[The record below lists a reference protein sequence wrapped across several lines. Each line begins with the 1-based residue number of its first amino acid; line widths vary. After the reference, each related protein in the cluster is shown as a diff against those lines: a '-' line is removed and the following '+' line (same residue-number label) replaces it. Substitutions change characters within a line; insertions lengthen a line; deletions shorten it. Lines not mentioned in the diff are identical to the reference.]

1 MNSPMS
7 GSGSGSGP
15 QGAKGGNAR
24 LAIGFIFL
32 VLAGIFG
39 YRTFIAKKD
48 GDSGK
53 SESSSTTAGTGD
65 VGALPQSGDVIQLTM
80 WDQEE
85 ARNTVHLDKWI
96 DDFQNQNPG
105 IKITRQTFLN
115 EELRTRYTTFAT
127 GGQAPEIVYGPNDNA
142 GVFAT
147 AKLISPVD
155 EFVDV
160 SQFTSASLEV
170 ARLGG
175 KYMAVPLS
183 YGNHLILFYN
193 KKMLPEPP
201 KTTDELIA
209 TAKKFS
215 DPAKNVYG
223 FVFNQIEP
231 FWVAPFLGGFGGWPL
246 QYDESG
252 APKITLD
259 NPPMVATL
267 AFLKKLKFDDK
278 VIPGECDYDCAKGI
292 FLEGKAPL
300 TINGDWVIPEFT
312 TALGKEVLG
321 IAPLPVVSATGK
333 PMTPMVSGRYLFLS
347 NAMSP
352 ERKAAVKKFVQYL
365 TSIPVQIEVAT
376 LMNRIPA
383 VKAALD
389 SPDVQ
394 ALSDL
399 KPIIDAAA
407 NGRAMPA
414 DEEMRAAW
422 DSMRPALQKVM
433 AGTLEPKDAARLM
446 QQSAL
451 EQLASMRQ

>member
-1 MNSPMS
+1 MDSTN
-7 GSGSGSGP
+7 GGSGP

-24 LAIGFIFL
+24 FALVFVFL

-39 YRTFIAKKD
+39 YRAFIAKKNP
-48 GDSGK
+48 DSNK
-53 SESSSTTAGTGD
+53 SESAGTETGAGD
-65 VGALPQSGDVIQLTM
+65 AGGANSSQSGDVIQLTM

-96 DDFQNQNPG
+96 DDFQNLNPG

-147 AKLISPVD
+147 AKLISSVE
-155 EFVDV
+155 EFVDL
-160 SQFTSASLEV
+160 SQFTTASLEV

-193 KKMLPEPP
+193 KKMLPTPP

-209 TAKKFS
+209 TARKFS

-246 QYDESG
+246 NYDENG
-252 APKITLD
+252 APKLTLD
-259 NPPMVATL
+259 TPPMVATL
-267 AFLKKLKFDDK
+267 TFLKKLKFDDK
-278 VIPGECDYDCAKGI
+278 IIPGECDYDCAKGL

-312 TALGKEVLG
+312 TALGKETLG
-321 IAPLPVVSATGK
+321 IAPLPVVSATGR

-352 ERKAAVKKFVQYL
+352 EKKAAVKKFVQYL
-365 TSIPVQIEVAT
+365 TSIPVQIEVAS

-383 VKAALD
+383 VKAALE

-394 ALSDL
+394 ALGDL

-446 QQSAL
+446 QQSGL